1 MIHLYVLYACMHL
14 IAGKHAHHPGTTQ
27 CVESRVYFHAAPCKA
42 RLPKGG
48 LTEKS
53 KTERGWLEC
62 QETQANSWIPDDP
75 DDGATR
81 LYQAEAST
89 SDASALAALLAP
101 FPPQARAALGP
112 DGLIRPLRR
121 TYQGPGDLSFFVVRT
136 GSSVIVFA
144 VSNLDDFQ
152 FADIAADVSS
162 SSATLSTEGDMD
174 FAGIAADEGVQ
185 LSYHTE
191 TSQRSMPPPGGMAAT
206 P

>member
-14 IAGKHAHHPGTTQ
+14 IAGKHAHNPGKTQ

-42 RLPKGG
+42 RLSKGG

-53 KTERGWLEC
+53 KTERSWFEC
-62 QETQANSWIPDDP
+62 QETEAKSWIPADP
-75 DDGATR
+75 DDGSNR

-89 SDASALAALLAP
+89 SDGSAMAALLAP
-101 FPPQARAALGP
+101 FPAQARAALGP
-112 DGLIRPLRR
+112 DGLIHPLQR

-152 FADIAADVSS
+152 FADIAVDVSS

-174 FAGIAADEGVQ
+174 FADIASDEGVQ
-185 LSYHTE
+185 LSYHTV
-191 TSQRSMPPPGGMAAT
+191 TSQRSMPPPGGVAAT